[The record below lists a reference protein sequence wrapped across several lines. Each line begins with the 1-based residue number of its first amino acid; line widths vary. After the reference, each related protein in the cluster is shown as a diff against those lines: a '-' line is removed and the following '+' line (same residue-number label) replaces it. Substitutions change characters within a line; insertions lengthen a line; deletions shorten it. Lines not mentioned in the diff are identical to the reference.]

1 MGFSVYGLI
10 ALNVISF
17 ILFGADKRK
26 AKKDLYRISEKSLW
40 ISAILFGAF
49 GAFAGMKIFHHKT
62 KKNAFRFG
70 IPVLMIAEAGI
81 LWYMFRK
88 GWLAW

>member
-17 ILFGADKRK
+17 ILFGADNRK

-40 ISAILFGAF
+40 ISAVLFGAF
-49 GAFAGMKIFHHKT
+49 GAFAGMRVFHHKT
-62 KKNAFRFG
+62 KKTKFRYG
-70 IPVLMIAEAGI
+70 MPLLILIQMAALVYLYGRGVLT
-81 LWYMFRK
+81 W
-88 GWLAW
+88 